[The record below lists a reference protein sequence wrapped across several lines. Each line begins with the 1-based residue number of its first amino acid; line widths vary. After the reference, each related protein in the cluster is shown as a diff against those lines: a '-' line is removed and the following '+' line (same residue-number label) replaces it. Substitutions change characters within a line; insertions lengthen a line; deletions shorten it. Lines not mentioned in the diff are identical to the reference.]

1 MQKRGLV
8 VLLGLL
14 LCGNMAAGRHSYA
27 QTSVLNTG
35 KFVKIQVRESG
46 IYRITY
52 EALRD
57 MGINPQQVRILG
69 YGGAMLNQDFTKRK
83 IDDLP
88 SVPFYME
95 KGADG
100 VFGAGDYIVF
110 YGQGVTSWTYTGGR
124 FAHTINPYS
133 EYGYYFVSDNAG
145 EQRLL
150 ERQETVLQPDE
161 DAYEIRT
168 FTDRYVHEQELVN
181 LLDKTGRN
189 GGGREFYGETLSL
202 NSPSLSWTW
211 NIPDITEGSNLR
223 AYVNMAANSQQN
235 VKIHITVGQTT
246 GNMTISSMEKQGVT
260 VLAMTQTADNYFEPS
275 EGEEQRVTLTYSNPT
290 TEGTAYLN
298 YVELT
303 TERDL
308 VMRNHY
314 LPVRN
319 TQHTGSEKQG
329 IYKVRGCTAETQV
342 WNISK
347 LDSIY
352 SVPCQTTGDELWF
365 ITDCTNAE
373 EFILTEPRQCTY
385 MTPTV
390 IGKVENQ
397 NLHSLRDVD
406 MVIIYPKGFYSA
418 ADRLAQAHERTD
430 GLSVACVQAEQIY
443 NEFSSGTPDATAYRW
458 LMKMLYDRAKEEG
471 GNAPKYLLLMGDGSF
486 DNRKL
491 LQTSPKNTLLTYQ
504 ARNSV
509 SEPDAYA
516 TDDYFCW
523 LDDNEGS
530 VDTDPRITM
539 DISVGRLPVNSA
551 EEAGQTVDKLIGYME
566 SNSVGNWKTQLCF
579 LADDGDAGTHTLG
592 ADRAAEA
599 VRQKTKDFVIHK
611 IYTDAYQQI
620 TNATGESY
628 PIAQSKMQNLLQEGV
643 LMFNY
648 SGHGG
653 YNNITNEGL
662 LDARGIRE
670 MSNTNLSF
678 WLFSTCSF
686 SHFDSFSRSAG
697 EEAILN
703 THGGAIGVF
712 SACRTVYATQNAYL
726 NQFVC
731 EALFT
736 QSEQH
741 RYENT
746 LGDAIRIAKNRAR
759 SFKPTQDKNIL
770 PYLLLGDPAIRLPF
784 PDDYKVVATMKTDT
798 LRALST
804 QHIEGYI
811 ADATGDTVRDFNGE
825 MSLTM
830 WDKQQRLL
838 TNDNDQTY
846 ENNKVR
852 TAYMD
857 FPNILFKGNAIVENG
872 LFEISFMVPKD
883 IQYNYGNGRMAL
895 YAYNREN
902 QEEAIGSREDFMV
915 GGSSSFTIEDTKGP
929 ELRLYINNAAFK
941 DGGKTH
947 EYPHFYAHIEDENG
961 INTVGSGIGHD
972 LMMVV
977 DDDPLQTYTL
987 NEYFTAERG
996 SYQAGMVSYKLS
1008 EMAEGQHKIR
1018 FRAWDLLNNSNSAT
1032 LHFEVV
1038 KGYNPQIFSVMT
1050 YPNPVNRH
1058 GTVHIVI
1065 EHDKPDM
1072 ALETE
1077 VTVYDF
1083 SGRQI
1088 WTHKQSGT
1096 QDVEWQVGNMNTEC
1110 GVYFY
1115 NVVIRTT
1122 DGNYARKTGKII
1134 VIQ

>member
-8 VLLGLL
+8 ILLGLL
-14 LCGNMAAGRHSYA
+14 LCGSIAAGRHSYV

-35 KFVKIQVRESG
+35 KFVKIQIRESG

-150 ERQETVLQPDE
+150 ERQETVLQIDE
-161 DAYEIRT
+161 DAQEIRT

-181 LLDKTGRN
+181 LLDKTGRS
-189 GGGREFYGETLSL
+189 GGGREFYGETLSQ
-202 NSPSLSWTW
+202 NSPTLRWTW
-211 NIPDITEGSNLR
+211 DIPNMAEGKSMR
-223 AYVNMAANSQQN
+223 AYLNMAANSQQN
-235 VKIHITVGQTT
+235 VRIQVGIGQTT
-246 GNMTISSMEKQGVT
+246 GNMTISSMENQGVT
-260 VLAMTQTADNYFEPS
+260 VLAMTQTMDSYFEPS
-275 EGEEQRVTLTYSNPT
+275 EGEEQQVTLTYSNPT
-290 TEGTAYLN
+290 AAGMAYLN
-298 YVELT
+298 YIELT
-303 TERDL
+303 AERNL
-308 VMRNHY
+308 VMRDHY
-314 LPVRN
+314 MSVRN
-319 TQHTGSEKQG
+319 ANYTESGEQG
-329 IYKVRGCTAETQV
+329 LYKVKGCTEKTQV

-352 SVPCQTTGDELWF
+352 SVPCQTVGDELWF
-365 ITDCTNAE
+365 TTVCTNVE
-373 EFILTEPRQCTY
+373 EFVLIEPTQCAY
-385 MTPTV
+385 MTPTI

-397 NLHSLRDVD
+397 NLHRLRDVD

-418 ADRLAQAHERTD
+418 ADRLARAHERTD
-430 GLSVACVQAEQIY
+430 GMSVACVQAEQIY

-458 LMKMLYDRAKEEG
+458 LMKMLYDRAQEED
-471 GNAPKYLLLMGDGSF
+471 GNMPKYLLLMGDGSF

-523 LDDNEGS
+523 LDDHEGNI
-530 VDTDPRITM
+530 DTDVRITM
-539 DISVGRLPVNSA
+539 DISVGRLPVNNA
-551 EEAGQTVDKLIGYME
+551 EEAEQVVDKLIGYIE

-592 ADRAAEA
+592 ADQAAEA
-599 VRQKTKDFVIHK
+599 VRQKTKDFVVHK

-653 YNNITNEGL
+653 YNNITSEGL
-662 LDARGIRE
+662 LDAKDIRE
-670 MSNTNLSF
+670 MSNTNLGF

-686 SHFDSFSRSAG
+686 SHFDSFLRSAG

-703 THGGAIGVF
+703 AHGGAVGVF

-736 QSEQH
+736 KSAQN

-746 LGDAIRIAKNRAR
+746 LGDAIRVAKNRAR
-759 SFKPTQDKNIL
+759 GFKPTQDKNIL

-811 ADATGDTVRDFNGE
+811 ANITGDTVRDFNGE
-825 MSLTM
+825 VSLIM

-838 TNDNDQTY
+838 TNDNDQTD
-846 ENNKVR
+846 ESKKVR
-852 TAYMD
+852 TAYLD
-857 FPNILFKGNAIVENG
+857 FPNILFKGNATVENG
-872 LFEISFMVPKD
+872 FFEMSFMVPKD

-895 YAYNREN
+895 YAYDSETR
-902 QEEAIGSREDFMV
+902 EEAIGSREDFTV
-915 GGSSSFTIEDTKGP
+915 GGSSSLVIEDTEGP
-929 ELRLYINNAAFK
+929 ELHLYLNNAAFK

-947 EYPHFYAHIEDENG
+947 EFPHFYARIEDENG
-961 INTVGSGIGHD
+961 INTMGSGIGHD
-972 LMMVV
+972 LMMVI
-977 DDDPLQTYTL
+977 DDNPQQTYTL
-987 NEYFTAERG
+987 NEYFTAESG
-996 SYQAGMVSYKLS
+996 SYQAGTVSYKLS

-1032 LHFEVV
+1032 LQFEVV
-1038 KGYNPQIFSVMT
+1038 KGYDPQIFSVMT
-1050 YPNPVNRH
+1050 YPNPVSRH
-1058 GTVHIVI
+1058 GTVHVAI

-1077 VTVYDF
+1077 VNVYDF

-1115 NVVIRTT
+1115 NVIIRTT
-1122 DGNYARKTGKII
+1122 DGSYARKTGKII

>member
-1 MQKRGLV
+1 MQKRGPV
-8 VLLGLL
+8 ILLCLL
-14 LCGNMAAGRHSYA
+14 LCGSIAAGGHRYVR
-27 QTSVLNTG
+27 TSVLNTG

-69 YGGAMLNQDFTKRK
+69 YGGAMLNQDFSKSK

-95 KGADG
+95 KGSDG

-124 FAHTINPYS
+124 FSHTINPYS

-150 ERQETVLQPDE
+150 ERRESVLQIDE
-161 DAYEIRT
+161 DAQEIRT
-168 FTDRYVHEQELVN
+168 FTDRYVHEEELVN
-181 LLDKTGRN
+181 LLDKTGRS
-189 GGGREFYGETLSL
+189 GGGREFYGETLSQ
-202 NSPSLSWTW
+202 NSPSVRWTW
-211 NIPDITEGSNLR
+211 NIPDITEGTSLR
-223 AYVNMAANSQQN
+223 AYLNMAANSQQK
-235 VKIHITVGQTT
+235 VRIQVGIGESTD
-246 GNMTISSMEKQGVT
+246 NMTISSMENQGVT
-260 VLAMTQTADNYFEPS
+260 VYAMSQTKDSYFDPS
-275 EGEEQRVTLTYSNPT
+275 EGEEQQVMLTYSNPT
-290 TEGTAYLN
+290 AAGMAYLN
-298 YVELT
+298 YMELT
-303 TERDL
+303 VERDL
-308 VMRNHY
+308 VMRDHY
-314 LPVRN
+314 LSVRN
-319 TQHTGSEKQG
+319 ANYTESGKQG
-329 IYKVRGCTAETQV
+329 LYKVKGCTKETQV

-352 SVPCQTTGDELWF
+352 SVPCQTVGDELWF
-365 ITDCTNAE
+365 ITDCADIE
-373 EFILTEPRQCTY
+373 EFVLVEPRQCAY
-385 MTPTV
+385 MTPSVT
-390 IGKVENQ
+390 GKAGNQ
-397 NLHSLRDVD
+397 DLHRLRDVD
-406 MVIIYPKGFYSA
+406 MVIIYPTGFHSA
-418 ADRLAQAHERTD
+418 ANRLAQAHECLD

-458 LMKMLYDRAKEEG
+458 LMKMLYDRAQEEG
-471 GNAPKYLLLMGDGSF
+471 GNMPKYLLLMGDGSF

-491 LQTSPKNTLLTYQ
+491 LQTSPQNTLLTYQ
-504 ARNSV
+504 ARNSI

-523 LDDNEGS
+523 LDDHEGS
-530 VDTDPRITM
+530 VDTDTRTTM

-551 EEAGQTVDKLIGYME
+551 EEAEQTVGKLIGYME

-592 ADRAAEA
+592 ADRAAEG

-653 YNNITNEGL
+653 YNSITNEGL
-662 LDARGIRE
+662 LDAKGIRE
-670 MSNTNLSF
+670 MSNTNLGF

-686 SHFDSFSRSAG
+686 SHFDSFLRSAG

-703 THGGAIGVF
+703 THGGAVGVF
-712 SACRTVYATQNAYL
+712 SACRTVYATQNSYL

-736 QSEQH
+736 KSEQY

-759 SFKPTQDKNIL
+759 GFKPTQDKNIL
-770 PYLLLGDPAIRLPF
+770 PYILLGDPAIRLPF
-784 PDDYKVVATMKTDT
+784 PDDYKVVTTLKTDT

-804 QHIEGYI
+804 QRIEGYI
-811 ADATGDTVRDFNGE
+811 ADITGDTIRDFTGE
-825 MSLTM
+825 VSLTM

-838 TNDNDQTY
+838 TNDNDQTD
-846 ENNKVR
+846 ESKKVR

-857 FPNILFKGNAIVENG
+857 FPNILFKGNATVEDG
-872 LFEISFMVPKD
+872 VFEMSFMVPKD

-895 YAYNREN
+895 YAYDRETL
-902 QEEAIGSREDFMV
+902 EEAIGSREDFAV
-915 GGSSSFTIEDTKGP
+915 GGSSSLTIEDTKGP
-929 ELRLYINNAAFK
+929 ELHLYLNNASFK
-941 DGGKTH
+941 NGGKTH
-947 EYPHFYAHIEDENG
+947 EFPHFYAHIEDENG

-972 LMMVV
+972 LMMVI
-977 DDDPLQTYTL
+977 DEDPQQTYTL
-987 NEYFTAERG
+987 NEYFTAETG

-1008 EMAEGQHKIR
+1008 EMAEGHHNIR
-1018 FRAWDLLNNSNSAT
+1018 FRAWDLLNNSSSAT
-1032 LHFEVV
+1032 LQFEVV
-1038 KGYNPQIFSVMT
+1038 KGYAPQIFSVMT
-1050 YPNPVNRH
+1050 YPNPVSRH
-1058 GTVHIVI
+1058 GTVHMAI

-1072 ALETE
+1072 TLETE
-1077 VTVYDF
+1077 VNVYDF
-1083 SGRQI
+1083 SGRRI
-1088 WTHKQSGT
+1088 WSHKQSGT
-1096 QDVEWQVGNMNTEC
+1096 QDVEWQAGDMNTEC

-1115 NVVIRTT
+1115 NVIIRTT
-1122 DGNYARKTGKII
+1122 DGSYDRKTGKII